1 MLTKMLRAAAGLPKN
16 PVTFV
21 SSSFTQ
27 MTSNAS
33 SITIAKPSSLQ
44 DGDLMV
50 AFLVGLNAAY
60 TQPTSG
66 GWIPV
71 LADGGRGITYK
82 TAVSADAALTNY
94 TWTLGSSML
103 AYGIIL
109 VFRYAQFDVCGTL
122 GTLTTNAVA
131 PSINVGANNS
141 VVYCSIS
148 GSNASSVT
156 YPTPSG
162 WTSRWVDN
170 DSNVP
175 SSAGFFRSFNTGATG
190 NLNLTNTTA
199 GRAVL
204 FSIKPL

>member
-1 MLTKMLRAAAGLPKN
+1 MLTKMSRAAAGLPKN

-33 SITIAKPSSLQ
+33 SITIAKPSNLQ
-44 DGDLMV
+44 QGDVMV
-50 AFLVGLNAAY
+50 AFLVGLNASY
-60 TQPTSG
+60 SQPTTG
-66 GWIPV
+66 GWTPV

-82 TAVSADAALTNY
+82 TAVFQDESIANY

-122 GTLTTNAVA
+122 GTLTTNSVA

-141 VVYCSIS
+141 VVHCAVST
-148 GSNASSVT
+148 SNTASVS
-156 YPTPSG
+156 YPIPSG

-170 DSNVP
+170 DTNAP